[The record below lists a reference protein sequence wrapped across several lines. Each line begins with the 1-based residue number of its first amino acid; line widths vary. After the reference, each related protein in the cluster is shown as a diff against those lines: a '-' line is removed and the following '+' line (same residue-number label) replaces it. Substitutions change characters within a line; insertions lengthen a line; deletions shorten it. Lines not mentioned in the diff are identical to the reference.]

1 MEQRQVL
8 YVGYDA
14 DAATALADA
23 LDAAGLPTSIHHADT
38 AAEAVAHCGREPVDC
53 VVADTAAIGEPQS
66 FLEALRSRVP
76 ELPVVWLSDQP
87 VEAVDDTLGDGL
99 TDYVYKQVPS
109 SVATLLAHRIRS
121 LFDDGAAPQTAQYER
136 KLEQCEAIV
145 ESVQDGVC
153 ILDSN
158 MDFVFV
164 NRAFIELVG
173 YSEAEL
179 LGANAALVTDG
190 DDMET
195 ARQRR
200 AKLFD
205 GDDEPAILSGELTT
219 ESGDRVPVETWM
231 TPIELDDGEQ
241 GTVGVVRDLS
251 YRTRTDEM
259 FTALYEAAHDL
270 LSARSQQ
277 EIADIGV
284 EAAASTLGFEDAIV
298 FSYDAETNVFRPL
311 AHTPG
316 AEDNFPGLPP
326 IDASSTSLS
335 GRAFFE
341 SEPIATADMSQ
352 LPEVY
357 DPETPYRRAIFTPIG
372 EHGVLLVADTE
383 VGTTTE
389 QTLTVAELLGASL
402 AAAFGRLASERRF
415 EAHKEALAERT
426 ADLEAMTQTNDLVAD
441 LVDELLGASTR
452 EEIDDAVCSVLAGFA
467 RFVWIGA
474 PERRSDTIVP
484 RASAGHDAGYLDW
497 LADHSTQDLSESV
510 EPASRALE
518 TNAPVS
524 VDRISEDWQTALWR
538 KEALSRGYQSAFSV
552 PLVYDDITY
561 GVLTIYAGT
570 RGGFDE
576 YTQAVLAEFGRII
589 AYVIECTETKRGLLA
604 DHRTEVELDITD
616 TDLLHDLAAAL
627 GSTLRFEGVVPQRG
641 DLLLLYFSAAG
652 SSPDA
657 VEAAA
662 TDNSAVESVRVVTT
676 QPDTTLFEATVSG
689 PLLAE
694 TLVDCGAIPT
704 RIETDGNRQ
713 QVVVTIPQTT
723 DVRTV
728 IDRLLVEYPSIT
740 VVSRRDRDRE
750 ILTQSTFQMQL
761 LDRLTPRQQEA
772 LQAAYFAR
780 YFESPRGSTG
790 TEVGESLGISQPTFN
805 YHLRAA
811 LRTLLTTLFEDRTAA
826 TLDN

>member
-8 YVGYDA
+8 YVGHDA
-14 DAATALADA
+14 DAAAPLADA
-23 LDAAGLPTSIHHADT
+23 LDAVGLPTSIHHADT
-38 AAEAVAHCGREPVDC
+38 AAEAVARCGREPVGC
-53 VVADTAAIGEPQS
+53 VVADTATIGEPQS

-76 ELPVVWLSDQP
+76 ELPVVWLSDQSAEM
-87 VEAVDDTLGDGL
+87 VADTLGDGP
-99 TDYVYKQVPS
+99 TDYVYNHAS
-109 SVATLLAHRIRS
+109 AGVATLLAHRIRS
-121 LFDDGAAPQTAQYER
+121 LLDGGAARTGQYDR
-136 KLEQCEAIV
+136 TLEQCEAIV
-145 ESVQDGVC
+145 KSVQDGVC

-164 NRAFIELVG
+164 NQAFTELVG

-200 AKLFD
+200 AKLFE
-205 GDDEPAILSGELTT
+205 GDADPAILSGELTT

-231 TPIELDDGEQ
+231 TPIELDGGEN

-251 YRTRTDEM
+251 YRKRTEAM

-270 LSARSQQ
+270 LSAHSQQ

-316 AEDNFPGLPP
+316 AEDNFSGMPS

-335 GRAFFE
+335 GQAFFE

-352 LPEVY
+352 LSAVY
-357 DPETPYRRAIFTPIG
+357 DPKTPYRRAIFTPIG

-383 VGTTTE
+383 VGTTAD

-415 EAHKEALAERT
+415 EAHKEALADRT
-426 ADLEAMTQTNDLVAD
+426 AELEAMTHTNELVGE
-441 LVDELLGASTR
+441 LVDELLAASSR
-452 EEIDDAVCSVLAGFA
+452 EEIEEAVCSVLAGFA

-474 PERRSDTIVP
+474 AESRSDTIVP
-484 RASAGHDAGYLDW
+484 RASAGHDEGYLDW
-497 LADHSTQDLSESV
+497 LADHTAHDHSESA
-510 EPASRALE
+510 EPAARALE
-518 TNAPVS
+518 TNALVS
-524 VDRISEDWQTALWR
+524 VDRISEDWQTAQWR
-538 KEALSRGYQSAFSV
+538 KEALSRGYQSVFSV
-552 PLVYDDITY
+552 PLTYDDITF

-576 YTQAVLAEFGRII
+576 YTRAVLAEFGRLI

-604 DHRTEVELDITD
+604 DRRTEVELDITD
-616 TDLLHDLAAAL
+616 GDDLLYDLAAAL
-627 GSTLRFEGVVPQRG
+627 GTTLCFEGVVPQRG
-641 DLLLLYFSAAG
+641 DHSLLYFSTDA
-652 SSPDA
+652 SPDGI
-657 VEAAA
+657 EAAA
-662 TDNSAVESVRVVTT
+662 ADTPAVESVRVVTT
-676 QPDTTLFEATVSG
+676 QPDATLFEATVSG

-728 IDRLLVEYPSIT
+728 IDRLQVEYPSTT

-750 ILTQSTFQMQL
+750 ILTQSTFRMQL

-772 LQAAYFAR
+772 LRAAYFAR

-811 LRTLLTTLFEDRTAA
+811 LRTLLTTLFEDRTAT
-826 TLDN
+826 TLDS

>member
-1 MEQRQVL
+1 MEQRQAL
-8 YVGYDA
+8 YVAHDA
-14 DAATALADA
+14 DTAAALADA
-23 LDAAGLPTSIHHADT
+23 LDAAGLPTSIHHAET
-38 AAEAVAHCGREPVDC
+38 AAEAVAHCGHEPVDC
-53 VVADTAAIGEPQS
+53 VVADTAAVGEPQS
-66 FLEALRSRVP
+66 FLEALRSRRP
-76 ELPVVWLSDQP
+76 ELPVIWLSEQP
-87 VEAVDDTLGDGL
+87 IEAVDDTLGDGS
-99 TDYVYKQVPS
+99 TDYVYKQAPS

-121 LFDDGAAPQTAQYER
+121 LLDGGAAQPTAQHER
-136 KLEQCEAIV
+136 ELEQCEAIV
-145 ESVQDGVC
+145 DSVQDGVC

-158 MDFVFV
+158 MDFVFS
-164 NRAFIELVG
+164 NRAFTELVG

-200 AKLFD
+200 AKLFEGD
-205 GDDEPAILSGELTT
+205 GKPAILSGELTT

-251 YRTRTDEM
+251 YRKRTNEM

-270 LSARSQQ
+270 LSAHSQR

-284 EAAASTLGFEDAIV
+284 EAASSTLGFEDAIV

-352 LPEVY
+352 LPAVY

-372 EHGVLLVADTE
+372 KHGVLLVADTE
-383 VGTTTE
+383 VGTTAD

-415 EAHKEALAERT
+415 EANKEALAERT
-426 ADLEAMTQTNDLVAD
+426 AELEAMTYTNELVGE
-441 LVDELLGASTR
+441 LVGELLGASTR
-452 EEIDDAVCSVLAGFA
+452 AEIDDVVCSVLAGFT
-467 RFVWIGA
+467 RFAWIGTA
-474 PERRSDTIVP
+474 ERRSDIIVP
-484 RASAGHDAGYLDW
+484 RASAGHDEGYLDW
-497 LADHSTQDLSESV
+497 LAAHDLSESA
-510 EPASRALE
+510 EPAARALE
-518 TNAPVS
+518 TNTPVS
-524 VDRISEDWQTALWR
+524 IDRISEDWQTAPWR

-552 PLVYDDITY
+552 PLVYDDIAY
-561 GVLTIYAGT
+561 GVLTTYAGT

-576 YTQAVLAEFGRII
+576 YTRAVLAEFGRII

-616 TDLLHDLAAAL
+616 TDLVHDLAAAL

-641 DLLLLYFSAAG
+641 DHSLLYFSASD

-657 VEAAA
+657 VETAAA
-662 TDNSAVESVRVVTT
+662 DNSAVESLRVVTT
-676 QPDTTLFEATVSG
+676 QPDTTLFEATASG

-704 RIETDGNRQ
+704 RIETDGDRQ

-728 IDRLLVEYPSIT
+728 IDRLQVEYPSAT
-740 VVSRRDRDRE
+740 VVSRRNRDRE
-750 ILTQSTFQMQL
+750 ILTQSTFRRQL
-761 LDRLTPRQQEA
+761 LDQLTPRQQEA